1 MADASSPGTQT
12 IAAVLA
18 DVDGTLVTKSKALTP
33 RALEAV
39 EELHERGVLF
49 AITSG
54 RPPRGMRMLVHPLEM
69 RGPMAAFNGGI
80 MVTPDMTIL
89 DERTIPAEVAP
100 AVIEA
105 IQAHGLYAWIYRGA
119 EWFVTDPQAPHA
131 ARESSTVQFPP
142 TVVPSYQG
150 LLDRAVKIVGVSDDH
165 DLVAQCEAAVQQEF
179 GTHAS
184 ANRSQPHY
192 LDVTNPYANKGIVV
206 ERMSYYYG
214 IPLEQI
220 ATIGDQPNDVLMFER
235 SGVSIAMGNASD
247 EVQQQATFV
256 TASNEDEGF
265 AKAIEEFILPR
276 AVAAPV
282 VPPPAIPWSPTP
294 AQ

>member
-54 RPPRGMRMLVHPLEM
+54 RPPRGMRMLVYPLEM

-142 TVVPSYQG
+142 TVVPSYEG

>member
-142 TVVPSYQG
+142 TVVPSYEG